1 MHCIKIDIEVRMSKK
16 GKKKKV
22 QTIKEECRFISEER
36 LTEIYTESFYRAL
49 KRLDEE
55 KENVQERSP
64 NQKKGRIWCT
74 NALLALNLLFFPFKI
89 NKHFKL
95 NKSLYDGILVVTI
108 SAGLECFGALV
119 WAAGMYK
126 LISDFSDIF
135 DKGMSTMLL
144 ASLPIDLVFSFFG
157 SFFYLAGKSFG
168 EEKDSNKVYAYSA
181 SILALVSCIVS
192 LVALLKQ

>member
-1 MHCIKIDIEVRMSKK
+1 MSKK

-36 LTEIYTESFYRAL
+36 LTEIYAESFYRAL

-55 KENVQERSP
+55 KENVQEQIP

-74 NALLALNLLFFPFKI
+74 NALLVLNLLFFPFKI

-108 SAGLECFGALV
+108 SVGLVCFGILV
-119 WAAGMYK
+119 WIAGMYSF
-126 LISDFSDIF
+126 ICHFCSIF
-135 DKGMSTMLL
+135 DSGMPTMLL
-144 ASLPIDLVFSFFG
+144 TSLLIDLVFSFFG

-168 EEKDSNKVYAYSA
+168 EETNSNKVYAYSA
-181 SILALVSCIVS
+181 SILALVSCIMS